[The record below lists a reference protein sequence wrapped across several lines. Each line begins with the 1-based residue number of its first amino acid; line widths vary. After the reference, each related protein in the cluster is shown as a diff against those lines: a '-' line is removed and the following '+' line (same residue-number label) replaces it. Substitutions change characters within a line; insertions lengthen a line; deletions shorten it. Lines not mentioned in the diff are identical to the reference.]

1 MLVFLQPERCQMQPS
16 DELAVAKARVRSGL
30 LWRGS
35 SRRAD
40 KLGFRQGR
48 KGVLFVS
55 ETPQKSGVRCVR
67 VQALSLSSSIDFGFV
82 LVSGVVQQPV
92 IG

>member
-55 ETPQKSGVRCVR
+55 ETAQRKAAYVACGYF
-67 VQALSLSSSIDFGFV
+67 LSLKVD
-82 LVSGVVQQPV
+82 
-92 IG
+92 